1 LQEDPEARR
10 VKATASL
17 VDGESYDEP
26 LNGHDVASIARGVLY
41 VGDQVG
47 ELVTVCGA
55 RAHAVARPKVAGIVA
70 AALVGVACA
79 VAFVVAPVGAVSW
92 PFAVVALVAVL
103 AVFGLAGGDDR

>member
-1 LQEDPEARR
+1 
-10 VKATASL
+10 
-17 VDGESYDEP
+17 
-26 LNGHDVASIARGVLY
+26 
-41 VGDQVG
+41 
-47 ELVTVCGA
+47 
-55 RAHAVARPKVAGIVA
+55 VARPKVAGIVA

>member
-1 LQEDPEARR
+1 VQDPEEARAAALR
-10 VKATASL
+10 MPAAEGQAL
-17 VDGESYDEP
+17 
-26 LNGHDVASIARGVLY
+26 AVLY